1 MYVGLSSCGCWYV
14 HALIIVM
21 IIIIVLK
28 ILIIMIIDNNI
39 NNNDKRAY
47 NNIAIKYCNSYLL
60 VYMYLFIIE
69 IVNLNTKVPFYYT
82 YRLVCKCSLGN
93 SLGGSYVMLTR
104 LILELV
110 YFKCLITRFYTVY
123 QLHQG

>member
-1 MYVGLSSCGCWYV
+1 MWLLVCSCTNNSN
-14 HALIIVM
+14 
-21 IIIIVLK
+21 
-28 ILIIMIIDNNI
+28 DNNNSFKNTYNKNNRLLFFI
-39 NNNDKRAY
+39 NNNDKHAY

>member
-1 MYVGLSSCGCWYV
+1 MYVGLSLYGCWYV

-21 IIIIVLK
+21 IKIILLK
-28 ILIIMIIDNNI
+28 IIIIMIIVNNI
-39 NNNDKRAY
+39 NNNDKHAY

-69 IVNLNTKVPFYYT
+69 IVNLITKVPFYYT
-82 YRLVCKCSLGN
+82 YRLVGKCSLGN
-93 SLGGSYVMLTR
+93 GLGGSYVMLIR
-104 LILELV
+104 LILERV
-110 YFKCLITRFYTVY
+110 YFKCLITIFYTVY

>member
-1 MYVGLSSCGCWYV
+1 MY
-14 HALIIVM
+14 
-21 IIIIVLK
+21 
-28 ILIIMIIDNNI
+28 
-39 NNNDKRAY
+39 R
-47 NNIAIKYCNSYLL
+47 
-60 VYMYLFIIE
+60 YLFIIE

-93 SLGGSYVMLTR
+93 SWGGGGGGSYVMLTR

-110 YFKCLITRFYTVY
+110 YFKCLITKFYSVY